1 MAPSENEGIHE
12 GLETKF
18 NQNWT
23 ERVCRVW
30 VNLDVLGAGR
40 PLPVYPDEQT
50 FRLFVGMSQTC
61 QTRTSSLYSIT
72 SSAARSSPGGTVTPS
87 TFAVLRFAQRRPHPR
102 RHRFRAVYRRPAL
115 SRQGGVA
122 GRTFPAAGNDNGF
135 QLGRYRKF
143 GRLVTTQDAVDV
155 RCRLPHLVDTIRRAG
170 WVE

>member
-87 TFAVLRFAQRRPHPR
+87 TFAVLRFAQRRPHRDDTDSGQFIDGRLYLDKEELLAELSLPPAMTTVSNLVGTASSDDSSPR
-102 RHRFRAVYRRPAL
+102 RMR
-115 SRQGGVA
+115 SM
-122 GRTFPAAGNDNGF
+122 
-135 QLGRYRKF
+135 
-143 GRLVTTQDAVDV
+143 
-155 RCRLPHLVDTIRRAG
+155 
-170 WVE
+170 